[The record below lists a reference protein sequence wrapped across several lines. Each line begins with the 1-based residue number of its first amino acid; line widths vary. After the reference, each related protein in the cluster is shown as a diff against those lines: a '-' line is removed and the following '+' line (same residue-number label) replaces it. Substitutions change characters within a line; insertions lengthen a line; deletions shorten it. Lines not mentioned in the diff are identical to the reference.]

1 MTFIR
6 NFDGQKIDKKRSY
19 NLMDL
24 SHKNRIN
31 SFDISF
37 QHYSYKSIFKNEPKN
52 KYLKKDAERTVKQKL
67 FGIMKKKSLIIKTNT
82 NFNQRKSS
90 IDPTYSNNQ
99 FNKTMK
105 ILNNNNSLRYKGN
118 SQTLNIPEKN

>member
-1 MTFIR
+1 
-6 NFDGQKIDKKRSY
+6 
-19 NLMDL
+19 
-24 SHKNRIN
+24 
-31 SFDISF
+31 
-37 QHYSYKSIFKNEPKN
+37 
-52 KYLKKDAERTVKQKL
+52 
-67 FGIMKKKSLIIKTNT
+67 MKKKSLIIKTNT